1 MTNESYKRS
10 EHSFFIII
18 VQKIESKR
26 ILKNIFKNV
35 EHLAIKIDIHYD
47 NYLLNAL
54 NLNVYVF

>member
-35 EHLAIKIDIHYD
+35 KHLAIKIDIHYD